1 MKKILSFVAVALAAF
16 AMSSCAKSDSEA
28 AQEATMTLSVS
39 LPDAV
44 GTKAYGD
51 GMYAEKT
58 VVVGVFDEAGN
69 EQFRKSYTWGV
80 EEFSK
85 ELQLRFVMGRSY
97 QMVIFAQYGEAYGAP
112 ATMSLREISL
122 DYTASNMENLDAF
135 YAHVPTFTVKQ
146 DFSKTVVLKRPFA
159 QINFATTVN
168 DLDESLGEG
177 YLGLSDK
184 AVVTVKNL
192 ANTLD
197 LFTGET
203 TYVAADNTADAK
215 GKPVTIPETTFPKI
229 DGKYP
234 QIEVDGVKY
243 EVISMNYVLV
253 ADAGCEDGKTT
264 VDLTLQVGDL
274 VINVPSAYLKRNYR
288 TNIIGELL
296 TAEGSFNVTVDP
308 IFTDSFEH
316 VWNE

>member
-97 QMVIFAQYGEAYGAP
+97 QMVIFAQYGEA
-112 ATMSLREISL
+112 I
-122 DYTASNMENLDAF
+122 
-135 YAHVPTFTVKQ
+135 
-146 DFSKTVVLKRPFA
+146 
-159 QINFATTVN
+159 
-168 DLDESLGEG
+168 DL
-177 YLGLSDK
+177 
-184 AVVTVKNL
+184 
-192 ANTLD
+192 
-197 LFTGET
+197 
-203 TYVAADNTADAK
+203 
-215 GKPVTIPETTFPKI
+215 
-229 DGKYP
+229 
-234 QIEVDGVKY
+234 
-243 EVISMNYVLV
+243 
-253 ADAGCEDGKTT
+253 
-264 VDLTLQVGDL
+264 
-274 VINVPSAYLKRNYR
+274 
-288 TNIIGELL
+288 
-296 TAEGSFNVTVDP
+296 
-308 IFTDSFEH
+308 
-316 VWNE
+316 